1 MKKILSIDGG
11 GIRGIIPATILAQ
24 IEKQTGRPIAETFD
38 LIAGTS
44 TGGILALALSK
55 AAESGKA
62 QYSAEEL
69 IDLYAEHGDEIFHRS
84 AWRRISTLR
93 GLSDERYGHEALE
106 NLLRQY
112 MGDEVLGNALTHVL
126 VSTYDI
132 ENRQPFFFKSWRDE
146 SKQVEMWQAARATSA
161 APTYF
166 EPALVRVVNDDLALV
181 DGGVYINNPAVSA
194 FAEARRLYQDEA
206 EFLVLSLGTGEL
218 TRPIPYEA
226 AKGWGL
232 AAWAIPIL
240 SVVLD
245 GVSRAVD
252 YQMRQ
257 MLGDNYYRYQVELTT
272 ASDDM
277 DNASRANIEALKR
290 QSAELVAQK
299 EEDLQ
304 GLYTKLAG

>member
-11 GIRGIIPATILAQ
+11 GIRGIIPATILAE
-24 IEKQTGRPIAETFD
+24 IEKQTGQTISETFD

-44 TGGILALALSK
+44 TGGILAIALSK
-55 AAESGKA
+55 AGDGGKV

-69 IDLYAEHGDEIFHRS
+69 IALYADHGDEIFYRS
-84 AWRRISTLR
+84 PWRRISTLR
-93 GLSDERYGHEALE
+93 GLADERYGHEALE
-106 NLLRQY
+106 KLLRQY
-112 MGDEVLGNALTHVL
+112 MGDEVLGNALTNVL
-126 VSTYDI
+126 VSSYDI

-146 SKQVEMWQAARATSA
+146 SRQVKMWQAARATSA

-166 EPALVRVVNDDLALV
+166 EPASIPVAGDDLALI
-181 DGGVYINNPAVSA
+181 DGGVFINNPAVSA
-194 FAEARRLYQDEA
+194 YAEARRLYQDED
-206 EFLVLSLGTGEL
+206 EFLVLSLGTGEHM
-218 TRPIPYEA
+218 RPIRYEE

-240 SVVLD
+240 SVVFD
-245 GVSRAVD
+245 GVSHAVD

-257 MLGDNYYRYQVELTT
+257 MLGDNYHRYQVELTI

-290 QSAELVAQK
+290 QSADLVTEKQ
-299 EEDLQ
+299 DVLQ
-304 GLYTKLAG
+304 ELYTKLTG